1 MRSRVGKMVWTSHD
15 VETKRA
21 LMKLNVETCCQ
32 MRVTGEADSLEM
44 RLETDVT
51 GDVAGGVGELDCE
64 RCQAIAVSQSM

>member
-1 MRSRVGKMVWTSHD
+1 
-15 VETKRA
+15 
-21 LMKLNVETCCQ
+21 

-64 RCQAIAVSQSM
+64 RCQVIAVSQST